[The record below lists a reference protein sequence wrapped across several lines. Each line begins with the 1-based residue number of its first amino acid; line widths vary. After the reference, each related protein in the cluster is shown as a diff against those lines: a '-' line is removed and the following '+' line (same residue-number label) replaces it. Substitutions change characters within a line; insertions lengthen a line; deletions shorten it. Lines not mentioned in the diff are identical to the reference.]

1 MQTKVIV
8 FYKLRAG
15 VSLDEY
21 RRWSGEVDQR
31 LTPAQPAVNRF
42 EPHVVIG
49 GQGGGEEY
57 EIFEDLEVES
67 WDAWQAALE
76 SEAMKPV
83 VEGWPRVAD
92 ESSLVVIYGSR
103 LVPLE

>member
-8 FYKLRAG
+8 FYKLKAG
-15 VSLDEY
+15 VTLDEY
-21 RRWSGEVDQR
+21 KRWSREVDQR
-31 LTPAQPAVNRF
+31 LTPSQPAVNRF
-42 EPHVVIG
+42 EPHVVMG
-49 GQGGGEEY
+49 GQGGGENY

-83 VEGWPRVAD
+83 AEGWPEVAD
-92 ESSLVVIYGSR
+92 ESSLVIMYGSR
-103 LVPLE
+103 LAALD